1 MSMIFLSF
9 SLNRLNK
16 NVSQIESYF
25 FKFILENFEKSRV
38 LETSNKR
45 RL

>member
-1 MSMIFLSF
+1 MSVFFFLF

-16 NVSQIESYF
+16 NASQIESGF
-25 FKFILENFEKSRV
+25 FKFILENFEKSRA